1 MLKPETPILELS
13 TVQVENLLLKVA
25 QGATADRNVSHPGD
39 ISSAMA
45 FAVEYAAETLTA
57 MRNMGL
63 LKWEGLL

>member
-25 QGATADRNVSHPGD
+25 QGATSGRNVSHPED
-39 ISSAMA
+39 IAAAMS
-45 FAVEYAAETLTA
+45 FAVEYAGETLTA